1 MRNNK
6 GETEMKVL
14 NLQFLQGM
22 KAVLDKLEDGS
33 SYTREQICTKLGLA
47 KEWAPAVSLA
57 MMDEMFVDYEM
68 VKSRGIRRVN
78 QERRINSVRPPKNNS
93 LPSNSKVC

>member
-1 MRNNK
+1 
-6 GETEMKVL
+6 MKVL

-33 SYTREQICTKLGLA
+33 SYTREQICTKLGLS
-47 KEWAPAVSLA
+47 KDWAPAISLA

-68 VKSRGIRRVN
+68 VKSRGIRRIAKE
-78 QERRINSVRPPKNNS
+78 QRTNSVRPPKNNS
-93 LPSNSKVC
+93 YITNSKVC